1 MGVLPRR
8 VRVPEGLR
16 VLPDG
21 SWRVGDQPVA
31 HAASLRLFKQK
42 LVFEEGGVFVVDRGR
57 RVPVVVEGPPFE
69 AQRIEF
75 EESGD
80 VVAHLDDGSEERLEG
95 EGALWMNAET
105 GRFECRARGGLSRA
119 LLSRGAHQA
128 VLERAEQEGGRFF
141 LHVGERRIPIA
152 T

>member
-16 VLPDG
+16 VSKDG
-21 SWRVGDQPVA
+21 SWHVGDQPVR
-31 HAASLRLFKQK
+31 HPASLRLFKRK
-42 LVFEEGGVFVVDRGR
+42 LVFEEEGAFVEARGK
-57 RVPVVVEGPPFE
+57 RVAVRIEGPPFE
-69 AQRIEF
+69 ATRIEF
-75 EESGD
+75 RESGEI
-80 VVAHLDDGSEERLEG
+80 VAHIDDGSQERLEG
-95 EGALWMNAET
+95 DDSLWMDPET
-105 GRFECRARGGLSRA
+105 GRFVCRARGGRSRA

-141 LHVGERRIPIA
+141 LSVGTRRIPIH